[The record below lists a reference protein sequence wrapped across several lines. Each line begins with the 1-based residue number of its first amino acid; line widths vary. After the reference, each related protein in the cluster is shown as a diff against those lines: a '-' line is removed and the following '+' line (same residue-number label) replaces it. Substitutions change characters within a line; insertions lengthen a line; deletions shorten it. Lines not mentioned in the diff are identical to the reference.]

1 MGATTIDVGN
11 ETELNQAIA
20 SADAATS
27 GSFDIVFTQGIT
39 EGTDV
44 GNSITFG
51 AQTLS
56 APPDLYALNLAS
68 GVSVTIDGGGNTLDG
83 AGAYR
88 GFFVYA
94 GSVTIQNLTIA
105 DAAAIGGA
113 AVSGGGGGAGLGG
126 ALFVAGTGNV
136 DGSGN
141 TLATGGTVTL
151 DAVTFSNDQAVGG
164 SSGPQGNGEGSG
176 GGLGGSGAD

>member
-68 GVSVTIDGGGNTLDG
+68 GVSVTIDGLIDLERFPSIWNRSRLLPLRP
-83 AGAYR
+83 R
-88 GFFVYA
+88 GRR
-94 GSVTIQNLTIA
+94 GTI
-105 DAAAIGGA
+105 
-113 AVSGGGGGAGLGG
+113 
-126 ALFVAGTGNV
+126 
-136 DGSGN
+136 
-141 TLATGGTVTL
+141 
-151 DAVTFSNDQAVGG
+151 
-164 SSGPQGNGEGSG
+164 
-176 GGLGGSGAD
+176 

>member
-1 MGATTIDVGN
+1 RVSYRCRAHGCFGPATAANAIKIGQGRSRRKAMTVMTIDVSN
-11 ETELNQAIA
+11 EIELNQAIA

-27 GSFDIVFTQGIT
+27 GSFDIVFTLSIT

-94 GSVTIQNLTIA
+94 GN
-105 DAAAIGGA
+105 
-113 AVSGGGGGAGLGG
+113 
-126 ALFVAGTGNV
+126 
-136 DGSGN
+136 
-141 TLATGGTVTL
+141 
-151 DAVTFSNDQAVGG
+151 
-164 SSGPQGNGEGSG
+164 
-176 GGLGGSGAD
+176 